1 MRSFAK
7 FCLILLAGSIP
18 AACSDKADETP
29 EYKTPEG
36 LHITTFPEAYKYQY
50 VFSRNVKCFDHLLFY
65 SDTFPVETLEG
76 ATIAMVPISENQIIG
91 FGLYDYG
98 IYPDQD
104 PYTTSTVL
112 TKTCFISTEKSEEG
126 IPVFPDCGE
135 SGTLFNIFFFVPD
148 DGSYDMYFRIEN
160 PEKNL
165 YYQTPAYRYT
175 VDTDQQDRYRT
186 LINPINQ

>member
-1 MRSFAK
+1 MRAFVK

-18 AACSDKADETP
+18 AACSDKEDETP

-50 VFSRNVKCFDHLLFY
+50 VFSRNVMGLDNLLFY

-91 FGLYDYG
+91 FGLYDEG
-98 IYPDQD
+98 NVLNPHS
-104 PYTTSTVL
+104 PTAVL
-112 TKTCFISTEKSEEG
+112 TKTCFISTEKSEDG
-126 IPVFPDCGE
+126 TPVFPDCGE
-135 SGTLFNIFFFVPD
+135 SGTLFNVYFVVPD

-175 VDTDQQDRYRT
+175 VDTDQHGRFRT